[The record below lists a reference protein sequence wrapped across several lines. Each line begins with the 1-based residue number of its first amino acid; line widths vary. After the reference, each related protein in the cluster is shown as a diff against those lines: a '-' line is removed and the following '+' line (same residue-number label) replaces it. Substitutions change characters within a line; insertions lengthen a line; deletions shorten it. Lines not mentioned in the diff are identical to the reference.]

1 MHSMAT
7 LHTLFTRPNDSPTQK
22 NESAKISYW
31 LEKLFNQEEQKN
43 KNHAQQT
50 LQTGM
55 DEASTEESGRE
66 KAVVEHFKKVGEDEH
81 KLDDMMTKSNRVIVS
96 ISSMFPW
103 DIFPSTIN
111 VEETR
116 ITVIKRQLFSSQVH
130 SVDIKSI
137 SNVFIDTSL
146 FFTTLTIISSTFEE
160 NKIKIMRLRKK
171 QAILVRRAIEGLRVL
186 AEQDIDTSQY
196 SIEELLNKLKELSTT
211 KTVF

>member
-1 MHSMAT
+1 MAT
-7 LHTLFTRPNDSPTQK
+7 SHTLFPRPNDSPPQR

-31 LEKLFNQEEQKN
+31 LEKLFNQEEQRN
-43 KNHAQQT
+43 KNHAQQIP
-50 LQTGM
+50 QVGI

-146 FFTTLTIISSTFEE
+146 FFTTLTIISSTFEA

-171 QAILVRRAIEGLRVL
+171 QAILVRRAIEGLRLL